1 MAPADALQI
10 TMVFVIMLLN
20 VFWSYL
26 LIRMAYNK
34 VVTGGNFEV
43 KGDKAH

>member
-1 MAPADALQI
+1 MAPSDALQI
-10 TMVFVIMLLN
+10 TMVFIIMLLN

-26 LIRMAYNK
+26 LVKMAYNK
-34 VVTGGNFEV
+34 IAGTGSFEV

>member
-1 MAPADALQI
+1 MAPADALQ
-10 TMVFVIMLLN
+10 TFMVFIIMLLN

-26 LIRMAYNK
+26 LVKMAYNK
-34 VVTGGNFEV
+34 MVKGGNFEV